1 MNYDKIKIDL
11 EKVYKQNL
19 NKPIENILDEVWFR
33 NEVEFSKCEM
43 LTEESEYFDKFAK
56 QYLYKL
62 KNKGVQNETL

>member
-56 QYLYKL
+56 HYLYKL
-62 KNKGVQNETL
+62 KKGVTLL